1 MKIDKSN
8 STYDDLIKQGRWLTK
23 KLLLIKE
30 NSKKMKK
37 IRNDSINAILAQN
50 TKLIEECNLLR
61 EENEKNKKEL
71 KSVEFQLNEIMRKRV
86 KLKMLRFYDCP

>member
-8 STYDDLIKQGRWLTK
+8 STYDDLIKKGRWLTK

-71 KSVEFQLNEIMRKRV
+71 KSVEFQLTEVMRKRAEISRQSENP
-86 KLKMLRFYDCP
+86 L

>member
-1 MKIDKSN
+1 
-8 STYDDLIKQGRWLTK
+8 
-23 KLLLIKE
+23 
-30 NSKKMKK
+30 MKK

-71 KSVEFQLNEIMRKRV
+71 KSVEFQLTEVMRKRAEISRQSENP
-86 KLKMLRFYDCP
+86 L

>member
-8 STYDDLIKQGRWLTK
+8 STYDDLIKKGRWLTK

-37 IRNDSINAILAQN
+37 IRNDSINAILA
-50 TKLIEECNLLR
+50 
-61 EENEKNKKEL
+61 
-71 KSVEFQLNEIMRKRV
+71 
-86 KLKMLRFYDCP
+86 

>member
-71 KSVEFQLNEIMRKRV
+71 KSVEFQLNEIMRKRAEI
-86 KLKMLRFYDCP
+86 